1 VFKRLW
7 HLGYKGRFAA
17 LRWPT
22 FYGGPDEGDDNLPGD
37 AGGLFTYNDSEYR
50 AWKSGESLKQYVN
63 QLPSGYARNI
73 AAHSMGNFVT
83 GEALRSG
90 MAVQNYAMLNAAVSA
105 SCYDNNPEL
114 RQWDYSTPNTDS
126 DSGIRNLAYA
136 AKFDALNTNIINFY
150 LTNDSATL
158 GAWNL
163 NNSTFK
169 PQWYQP
175 ENTGYEYRPT
185 WEPDSRLRIT
195 FVLSLPRHLVDAHEA
210 MPYACQSLTYTA
222 GAEHRTNGSIDD
234 KVNMDALFQF
244 GTEHGAQW
252 DRRIQQTG
260 VLDFY
265 QKLLLKF
272 DISMP

>member
-1 VFKRLW
+1 
-7 HLGYKGRFAA
+7 
-17 LRWPT
+17 
-22 FYGGPDEGDDNLPGD
+22 
-37 AGGLFTYNDSEYR
+37 
-50 AWKSGESLKQYVN
+50 
-63 QLPSGYARNI
+63 
-73 AAHSMGNFVT
+73 
-83 GEALRSG
+83 
-90 MAVQNYAMLNAAVSA
+90 MLNAAVSA
-105 SCYDNNPEL
+105 SCYDNIPEL
-114 RQWDYSTPNTDS
+114 RQWEYGTPNTDS
-126 DSGIRNLAYA
+126 DPGIRNLAYA
-136 AKFDALNTNIINFY
+136 ARFGSLNTNIINFY

-163 NNSTFK
+163 NNSAFK

-195 FVLSLPRHLVDAHEA
+195 FVLSLPRYLVDAHEA
-210 MPYACQSLTYTA
+210 MPYACQSLTYAA

-252 DRRIQQTG
+252 DRGIQQTG
-260 VLDFY
+260 VLGFY